1 MKAIMMSAMLATASA
16 ACGLSSPVRVKSLNQ
31 LTSNLI
37 HNTRI
42 LYPSTPGQYPVL
54 TFFHGFGLDLE
65 SYDEL
70 LCPVAEQN
78 IVILP
83 QMEFH
88 AISEA
93 LDEDAVLIDP
103 YLNDPEKGI
112 LGRIGNTIM
121 SGYSYSYLGLSGHSR
136 GGGVLS
142 HAWTSNYFNDGDYHS
157 VTLVDPVVAK
167 PDTDLPNSVALQTT
181 KLRAIYFNDADS
193 VCVTNGWLDFGGKIA
208 ASDMNVVEAAECKH
222 MDVCS
227 SWVDLLPLCVTF
239 HQGACQDKA
248 RNLLAEAGFGSS
260 SAMTV

>member
-1 MKAIMMSAMLATASA
+1 MKAALVSAMMGTASA
-16 ACGLSSPVRVKSLNQ
+16 ACGLFSPVKVQSLNQ

-42 LYPSTPGQYPVL
+42 LYPGTAGQYPAL
-54 TFFHGFGLDLE
+54 TFFHGFALDLE

-70 LCPVAEQN
+70 LCPIAENN
-78 IVILP
+78 IVILL

-121 SGYSYSYLGLSGHSR
+121 KGYSYSYLGLAGHSR

-142 HAWTSNYFNDGDYHS
+142 HAWTSKYLNDGDFHS
-157 VTLVDPVVAK
+157 VTLLDPVVANVAN
-167 PDTDLPNSVALQTT
+167 DLPSKVTLQKT
-181 KLRAIYFNDADS
+181 KLRAIYFNDPES
-193 VCVTNGWLDFGGKIA
+193 ICVTNGWPDFQGKVDATDI
-208 ASDMNVVEAAECKH
+208 NVVEASECKH

-239 HQGACQDKA
+239 HQGECKQQA
-248 RNLLAEAGFGSS
+248 RDLLTDAGFASS
-260 SAMTV
+260 KSVTV